1 MPVKE
6 QDDRMRIVPGDFA
19 DPQVQALLRYHVSE
33 ARISS
38 PPRHKLRPRLV
49 SLADPGDR
57 VLRRLA

>member
-1 MPVKE
+1 
-6 QDDRMRIVPGDFA
+6 MRIVPGDFA
-19 DPQVQALLRYHVSE
+19 DPQVQALRRYHVSE